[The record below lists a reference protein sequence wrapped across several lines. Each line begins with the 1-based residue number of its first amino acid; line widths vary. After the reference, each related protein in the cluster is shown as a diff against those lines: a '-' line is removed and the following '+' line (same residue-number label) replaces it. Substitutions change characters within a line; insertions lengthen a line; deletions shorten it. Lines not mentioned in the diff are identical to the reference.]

1 MIDQK
6 TLKKHLDYDPETG
19 LFRWKIARQRI
30 KVGEVAGTTNNYGYI
45 CIKIFSKRYKAHR
58 LPWLY
63 THGEF
68 PEDSM
73 DHINRIKNDNRIANL
88 RAVTHTE
95 NMRNRSLQ
103 SSNTSGHTGVYWI
116 KEKKEKKWRVRVKNI
131 DYGYFKY
138 KQDAIKKSK
147 SVYKE
152 LGFHENHGR
161 VLETNE

>member
-1 MIDQK
+1 MVNQK
-6 TLKKHLDYDPETG
+6 ILKKYLIYDPETG
-19 LFRWKIARQRI
+19 VFKWKIARQRI
-30 KVGEVAGTTNNYGYI
+30 KVGDVAGTLRSDGYI
-45 CIKIFSKRYKAHR
+45 QIKLFNKLYLAHR
-58 LPWLY
+58 LAWLY
-63 THGEF
+63 VNGEF

-73 DHINRIKNDNRIANL
+73 DHINGIKNDNRVANL

-103 SSNTSGHTGVYWI
+103 SSNTSGHTGVYWY

-147 SVYKE
+147 EVYKE
-152 LGFHENHGR
+152 LGFHKNHGR
-161 VLETNE
+161 IISV